1 VTRTDRLLLAV
12 LAAVGLVL
20 PVLQRAATPRPVR
33 AEAATWRPLP
43 TATHWYRSPTPR
55 PPEPTATVFC
65 MPITVVWR
73 SPTPPATPRWTPYI
87 ALSEGMTE
95 QEAIEWLEG
104 KGQ

>member
-1 VTRTDRLLLAV
+1 MTRTDRLLLAA

-20 PVLQRAATPRPVR
+20 PVLQRAATPPPVR

-55 PPEPTATVFC
+55 PPEPTPTVATLH
-65 MPITVVWR
+65 IVW
-73 SPTPPATPRWTPYI
+73 PTPTPTEAPRWTPYI

-95 QEAIEWLEG
+95 REAIEWLEG

>member
-1 VTRTDRLLLAV
+1 MTRTDRLLLAV

-20 PVLQRAATPRPVR
+20 PTLRRATAPPPVR
-33 AEAATWRPLP
+33 AEVAVWMPIP
-43 TATHWYRSPTPR
+43 TPTHWYRTPTPR

-65 MPITVVWR
+65 MPITVVW
-73 SPTPPATPRWTPYI
+73 PTPTPTEAPRWTPYI